1 MLCCAVQSL
10 ALPAA
15 DAARET
21 WINGFGF
28 DHMSEEQQAMVKK
41 ELRMLIFP
49 GTQLLVKPLPQRAGA
64 EGAPLNPGAAATA
77 DPGVL
82 EASQAACEAAAKV
95 AAEAA
100 AAEGIVPAAAAAA
113 GGVPGQQLL
122 QQQHQQQ
129 PGVHI
134 AVLGGNATAQQ
145 QDAMQQQLLEQ
156 QQVLLA
162 VQQQMPGLQLQ
173 GPLLPVN
180 LNSMVAAS
188 EAYGNGA
195 GTAAAAAAAQ
205 SGALTLQPI
214 AMSMALPAGPLALL
228 PAAAAAGCA
237 DAGALRGS
245 SPAAM
250 LPVQLPLQDGFDP
263 AVLLHQ
269 PSADAAAQPGDVV
282 LPQQLPQQ
290 QPSVDAG
297 APPGILVLP
306 QQPLVELLMSEQP
319 QPPQQEL
326 AHSVVKPDDLAVA
339 EVKQEAAAGGSSPQA
354 CDLGPA
360 VAAPDPAISGAQE
373 QQEQLL
379 PQAWAEPKSAQEQQ
393 QEQLPPQAE
402 VALKQEQLPVQLCC
416 AQEQPAGDVS
426 TAAAEV
432 PVLPLQQEVAEPVLC
447 ADSAKHEGDEQQAN
461 GLHPVPAA

>member
-1 MLCCAVQSL
+1 
-10 ALPAA
+10 
-15 DAARET
+15 
-21 WINGFGF
+21 
-28 DHMSEEQQAMVKK
+28 MVKK

-49 GTQLLVKPLPQRAGA
+49 GTQLLVKPLPQRAAA

-95 AAEAA
+95 AA

-122 QQQHQQQ
+122 LQQQQ

-145 QDAMQQQLLEQ
+145 DPVQQQLLEQ

-180 LNSMVAAS
+180 LNSMVASS
-188 EAYGNGA
+188 EAFGNGA
-195 GTAAAAAAAQ
+195 GTTAAAVVAAAQ
-205 SGALTLQPI
+205 SGALTLQPT
-214 AMSMALPAGPLALL
+214 AMSMALPAGPLTLL

-250 LPVQLPLQDGFDP
+250 LQQLPVQLPLQDGFDP
-263 AVLLHQ
+263 AVLLQQ
-269 PSADAAAQPGDVV
+269 PSAGAAAQPGDVV

-297 APPGILVLP
+297 APPGNLVLPQQP

-326 AHSVVKPDDLAVA
+326 ADSVVKQDDLAVA
-339 EVKQEAAAGGSSPQA
+339 EVKQEEAAGGSSPQA

-360 VAAPDPAISGAQE
+360 VAAPDPASSGAQE

-379 PQAWAEPKSAQEQQ
+379 PQAGAEPKSAQEQQ
-393 QEQLPPQAE
+393 QEQLLPQAE
-402 VALKQEQLPVQLCC
+402 VDLKQEQLPVQLCC

-426 TAAAEV
+426 AAAAEV
-432 PVLPLQQEVAEPVLC
+432 PVLSLQQEVAEPVLC
-447 ADSAKHEGDEQQAN
+447 ADSTKHEGDEQQAN